1 MVPRVISRL
10 DIGSFDQKN
19 PHYGPS
25 LVVVFQ
31 CIFDKVSTNVY
42 DVSWYINDLYVT
54 EYQNKLYNA
63 IRQTDLRPEDWI
75 GRHRMNMILNK
86 LFTI

>member
-1 MVPRVISRL
+1 MIPRVISSL

-19 PHYGPS
+19 PQYGPS

-31 CIFDKVSTNVY
+31 CIFDKILTYVY
-42 DVSWYINDLYVT
+42 DVSWYINDHYVT
-54 EYQNKLYNA
+54 EYQNKLYNE
-63 IRQTDLRPEDWI
+63 IRKTDLRPEDWV
-75 GRHRMNMILNK
+75 GRHRMNMIVSK